1 MSLAFSDPSLSG
13 HGVRRVARAMATRQA
28 VSLGFRA
35 ASLRVPHRISRIRC
49 TSSTSMDAS
58 SEMAQKASLVDLRVG
73 RITHI
78 EKHPDADTLYVE
90 QVDVGEEEPRTIV
103 SGLVKFVSEEEM
115 LGSLVVVMANLKPR
129 NMRGIKSA
137 GMLLCASNE
146 AHDVVEP
153 LRPAEGSALGERIGF
168 GEDFG
173 EMPEPAT
180 PNQLQKKKI
189 WEEVQPSFTTT
200 EECQA
205 TCCEMILQTTAG
217 PVTCKS
223 LVKAN
228 VS

>member
-1 MSLAFSDPSLSG
+1 
-13 HGVRRVARAMATRQA
+13 MATRQA
-28 VSLGFRA
+28 VSLGLRA
-35 ASLRVPHRISRIRC
+35 ANLRVPTRVSRIRC
-49 TSSTSMDAS
+49 SSSTSMDVS
-58 SEMAQKASLVDLRVG
+58 SEMAQKAALVDLRVG

-78 EKHPDADTLYVE
+78 EKHPDADSLYVE

-137 GMLLCASNE
+137 GMLLCASNH
-146 AHDVVEP
+146 AHDAVEP
-153 LRPAEGSALGERIGF
+153 LRPAEGSELGERIGF
-168 GEDFG
+168 GEAFG

-200 EECQA
+200 EDCQA
-205 TCCEMILQTTAG
+205 TCCEMVLQTTAG